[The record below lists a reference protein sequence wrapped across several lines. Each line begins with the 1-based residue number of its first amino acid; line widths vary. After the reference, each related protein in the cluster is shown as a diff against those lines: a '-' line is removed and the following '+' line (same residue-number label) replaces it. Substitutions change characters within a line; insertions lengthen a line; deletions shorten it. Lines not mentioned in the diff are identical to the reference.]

1 MKKLERPETVRL
13 IALLFFGVV
22 LVQAG
27 GLSMIAVVLAFVGM
41 LALHE
46 LGHLLT
52 ARLSGMKVT
61 EYFIG
66 FGPRLWSVKRGETE
80 YGIKAIPAGAYVRI
94 IGMSNLEEVDPE
106 DESRSY
112 RAQSFP
118 KRLAVSLAGSG
129 MQFVLAFVL
138 LFFLFSS
145 IGSPSPDAWEVSS
158 VVEGSAAEATGVLEG
173 DQILTVN
180 GVDVSNFDQFGEVV
194 RRSTGQIVPI
204 EISRDG
210 STEVAAT
217 QVGERLTSVGAAVF
231 PGIQEGDQILSINR
245 QEVSTWQEV
254 VSEASTRDSFL
265 LEIQKPDGDIRTVQS
280 VKAFTPLPP
289 KQIAV
294 QGFFGV
300 AARSSLETLGFGS
313 SIKESA
319 TETVQLIGTSA
330 QAIAQFFTPGGIA
343 NFFEGAVD
351 SGSSNASFSAGVSSE
366 DENRLLSIYGVARL
380 GSSLYES
387 GAYNFIWFLVLIN
400 VFVAVFNLIPLLPFD
415 GGHVV
420 IATYERLRSFRGR
433 EYRADVSKLV
443 PLTWLVLLFL
453 ISLTLVALFR
463 DIVDLPDFG

>member
-13 IALLFFGVV
+13 IALLFYGVV

-210 STEVAAT
+210 SIEVAAT

-231 PGIQEGDQILSINR
+231 PGIQA
-245 QEVSTWQEV
+245 VSYTHLR
-254 VSEASTRDSFL
+254 AH
-265 LEIQKPDGDIRTVQS
+265 
-280 VKAFTPLPP
+280 
-289 KQIAV
+289 
-294 QGFFGV
+294 
-300 AARSSLETLGFGS
+300 ETS
-313 SIKESA
+313 
-319 TETVQLIGTSA
+319 
-330 QAIAQFFTPGGIA
+330 
-343 NFFEGAVD
+343 
-351 SGSSNASFSAGVSSE
+351 
-366 DENRLLSIYGVARL
+366 
-380 GSSLYES
+380 
-387 GAYNFIWFLVLIN
+387 
-400 VFVAVFNLIPLLPFD
+400 
-415 GGHVV
+415 
-420 IATYERLRSFRGR
+420 
-433 EYRADVSKLV
+433 
-443 PLTWLVLLFL
+443 
-453 ISLTLVALFR
+453 
-463 DIVDLPDFG
+463 